1 MPRCRANTQNGEACK
16 GTATGAHGYC
26 WAHAPENADKR
37 HRGASKAARS
47 KPNREVRGYKQEVK
61 SLIAAV
67 ENGGQDRAD
76 AAVMLQG
83 YRLLKDLVELE
94 RKVREL
100 DDFEGRLEQLEQ
112 SREGSTRWGAQ
123 NGG

>member
-1 MPRCRANTQNGEACK
+1 MAGCRATKANGDACK
-16 GTATGAHGYC
+16 GDATGPNGLC
-26 WAHAPENADKR
+26 WAHSPAHADQR
-37 HRGASKAARS
+37 RRTAAKGGRS
-47 KPNREVRGYKQEVK
+47 KPGREVRGYKQEVK

-83 YRLLKDLVELE
+83 YRVLKDLVELE

-100 DDFEGRLEQLEQ
+100 DDFEARLAELEQANGKEK
-112 SREGSTRWGAQ
+112 RWNA
-123 NGG
+123 